1 MDKDRI
7 VGSAKEFAGKVE
19 STVGGIAGDAKT
31 EATGRVREATGSA
44 QDLYGQ
50 AKDAAREASDAAVSY
65 AKDAYRNS
73 GDALRDSSQAIAD
86 KVQENPLGSM
96 LIAGAIGFALGLLM
110 TRQPQRLP
118 PARTRYFG

>member
-19 STVGGIAGDAKT
+19 STVGAIAGDAKT
-31 EATGRVREATGSA
+31 EVTGRVREATGSA

-50 AKDAAREASDAAVSY
+50 AKDAARQASDAAVSY
-65 AKDAYRNS
+65 AKDAYENS
-73 GDALRDSSQAIAD
+73 GDALRDGSQAIAD

-118 PARTRYFG
+118 PTRTRYFG

>member
-19 STVGGIAGDAKT
+19 SSVGGIARDAKI
-31 EATGRVREATGSA
+31 REATGSA

-65 AKDAYRNS
+65 AKDAYENS
-73 GDALRDSSQAIAD
+73 GDALRDGSQAIAD

>member
-50 AKDAAREASDAAVSY
+50 AKDAARDASDAAVSY

-118 PARTRYFG
+118 PAPTRYFG

>member
-19 STVGGIAGDAKT
+19 STVGGVTGDLKTQAAGRA
-31 EATGRVREATGSA
+31 REATGSA

-50 AKDAAREASDAAVSY
+50 AKDAARQASGAAAGF
-65 AKDAYRNS
+65 AKDAYENG
-73 GDALRDSSQAIAD
+73 GDAVRDGSKAIAD
-86 KVQENPLGSM
+86 KVQENPLGSV
-96 LIAGAIGFALGLLM
+96 LVAGAIGFAVGLLM

>member
-19 STVGGIAGDAKT
+19 STVGGIAGNAKT
-31 EATGRVREATGSA
+31 EATGRVREAMGSA

-50 AKDAAREASDAAVSY
+50 AKDAAREASDAAVNY
-65 AKDAYRNS
+65 AKDAYENS
-73 GDALRDSSQAIAD
+73 GDALRSQAIAD

>member
-31 EATGRVREATGSA
+31 GAAGRIREGTGSA
-44 QDLYGQ
+44 QELYGQ
-50 AKDAAREASDAAVSY
+50 AKDAARQASDAAVSY
-65 AKDAYRNS
+65 AKDAYENS
-73 GDALRDSSQAIAD
+73 GDALRDGSQAVAA
-86 KVQENPLGSM
+86 KVQESPLGSM
-96 LIAGAIGFALGLLM
+96 LVAGAIGFAVGLLM
-110 TRQPQRLP
+110 TRPPQRLP